1 MNLIILKEEDFIDE
15 SNVKLSGRQ
24 YRHMIEV
31 QDVNIGDTMR
41 VGKLGGL
48 IGDGVVT
55 SIENES
61 IFMKVELSDLPPEKL
76 PLKLILA
83 MPRPKVLKRILQDSA
98 TLGVSEIYIIKTWRV
113 EKSYWSSPVLEEEN
127 LIEELILGL
136 EQGKDTKLPKI
147 EIVKLFKPFVEDR
160 LPGIISGTKALV
172 AHPHNASECP
182 RNVDTAVTL
191 AIGPEGGFIE
201 YEIEKL
207 ESMGFESVSFSRRIM
222 RVETAIAY
230 IMGRLF

>member
-1 MNLIILKEEDFIDE
+1 MNLIVLKTEDFIDE
-15 SNVKLSGRQ
+15 STVKLSGRQ
-24 YRHMIEV
+24 YKHMTEI
-31 QDVNIGDTMR
+31 QTVNIGDIMR
-41 VGKLGGL
+41 VGKLDGL
-48 IGDGVVT
+48 IGNGEVIK
-55 SIENES
+55 IENDS
-61 IFMKVELSDLPPEKL
+61 IYIKVELSETPPEKL

-83 MPRPKVLKRILQDSA
+83 MPRPKALKRILQDSA

-127 LIEELILGL
+127 IIEELILGL
-136 EQGKDTKLPKI
+136 EQGKDTKLPKV

-160 LPGIISGTKALV
+160 LPEIINGTKALV

-182 RNVDTAVTL
+182 RNIDTAVTL

-207 ESMGFESVSFSRRIM
+207 KSIGFESVSFGRRIM